1 MIGRSDQS
9 FLFSFIVFSIPPQ
22 VGDSLPAVEV
32 QEGEPKNK
40 VSMDQ
45 LFKGKKGVLF
55 AVPGAF
61 TPGCSKV
68 RYLPF
73 ACALVL
79 PWLTRLFLLCFSDS
93 PARVCAAS

>member
-1 MIGRSDQS
+1 MC
-9 FLFSFIVFSIPPQ
+9 VPPPQ

-73 ACALVL
+73 ACALIVL
-79 PWLTRLFLLCFSDS
+79 PWLTWLFLLCFLDS